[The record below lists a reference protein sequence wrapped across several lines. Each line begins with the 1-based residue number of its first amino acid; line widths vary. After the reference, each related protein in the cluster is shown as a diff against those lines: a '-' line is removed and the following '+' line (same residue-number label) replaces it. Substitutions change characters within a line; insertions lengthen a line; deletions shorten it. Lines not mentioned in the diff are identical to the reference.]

1 MLGKLSIRNAKRQA
15 KDYFIYFI
23 TIVISV
29 ALMFSFNAIA
39 VSEDII
45 DLSSMMKNFAKAIS
59 VISFIIIAVMAWLI
73 NYIMKFMIEKRSK
86 EFGTYQILGI
96 EKKDIGNMFTL
107 ENIIIGIVAFLV
119 GVAVG
124 IALYQVFTSI
134 IMNIFNQPY
143 KISIVFDIKAVGM
156 TAVYFFGIFLLVLLN
171 NRRKIKKTKV
181 YDLIYADKVNEN
193 NIIKTSKGN
202 IIMFIISIVLLI
214 IALISI
220 RDNFMD
226 GSNLSASEIMLEVI
240 LIIIGI
246 YMFYRSVSSF
256 MVQWYLKNK
265 SRKYKKDNM
274 FLYRNLTSK
283 INTMSITMA
292 TIAFLFTVI
301 LIGGNVALLL
311 NDLLNNE
318 IEMEYPFEIMISSSE
333 PDFSLYKDYIE
344 KNARI
349 KEMYEYRIYDIPETS
364 IHKALKNTM
373 FEGRYYNEIDSVIG
387 ITDYNKLREMLGY
400 EKIEL
405 KDNEVVLQCLKTAE
419 EIFSNYI
426 QQNPV
431 INIAN
436 KEFTI
441 KEVMSENLAQVS
453 FNGYTYCIVVP
464 DNFIETIKQQEA
476 SIKNE
481 DLQDVDY
488 TANFN
493 YKLVVQTEEQ
503 TSEEF
508 YAGLSEL
515 IKTEKRD
522 VIAEYNG
529 EKEEYSIEYSL
540 ADVRTRGKR
549 SNETKSFFTIIS
561 FLAFYVALIF
571 VMASATLLAVQQLSD
586 SEKYKYRYEIL
597 KKLGVDELEINGII
611 FKQLL
616 IYFVLHII
624 IPIFISIPAT
634 IFIGNIFTIA
644 ITMQEIWQNI
654 GLVIGMFTLVYGIY
668 FIATD
673 IQFSRNING
682 DW

>member
-1 MLGKLSIRNAKRQA
+1 
-15 KDYFIYFI
+15 
-23 TIVISV
+23 
-29 ALMFSFNAIA
+29 MFSFNAIA

-107 ENIIIGIVAFLV
+107 ENIIIGIVAFIV

-181 YDLIYADKVNEN
+181 YDLLYADKVNEN

-202 IIMFIISIVLLI
+202 IIMFIIAIVLLI

-246 YMFYRSVSSF
+246 YMFYRSISSF

-333 PDFSLYKDYIE
+333 PDFSLYKEYIE

-349 KEMYEYRIYDIPETS
+349 KEMYEYRIYDIPEIG

-373 FEGRYYNEIDSVIG
+373 FKGRYYKEIDSVIG

-508 YAGLSEL
+508 YAGLSEI

-624 IPIFISIPAT
+624 IPIFISISAT

>member
-1 MLGKLSIRNAKRQA
+1 
-15 KDYFIYFI
+15 
-23 TIVISV
+23 
-29 ALMFSFNAIA
+29 MFSFNAIA

-107 ENIIIGIVAFLV
+107 ENIIIGIVAFIV

-181 YDLIYADKVNEN
+181 YDLLYADKVNEN

-202 IIMFIISIVLLI
+202 IIMFIIAIVLLI

-246 YMFYRSVSSF
+246 YMFYRSISSF

-333 PDFSLYKDYIE
+333 PDFSLYKEYIE

-349 KEMYEYRIYDIPETS
+349 KEMYEYRIYDIPEIG

-373 FEGRYYNEIDSVIG
+373 FEGRYYKEIDSVIG

-508 YAGLSEL
+508 YAGLSEI

-597 KKLGVDELEINGII
+597 KKLGVEELEINGII

-624 IPIFISIPAT
+624 IPIFISISAT

>member
-15 KDYFIYFI
+15 KDYIIYFI
-23 TIVISV
+23 TVVISV

-39 VSEDII
+39 VSEDIR
-45 DLSSMMKNFAKAIS
+45 DLSSMMENFAKAIS

-73 NYIMKFMIEKRSK
+73 NYIMKFMLEKRSK

-96 EKKDIGNMFTL
+96 EKKDISNMFTL
-107 ENIIIGIVAFLV
+107 ENIIIGIVAFIV

-143 KISIVFDIKAVGM
+143 EIRIVFDIKAVGI

-171 NRRKIKKTKV
+171 NRRKIRKTKV
-181 YDLIYADKVNEN
+181 YDLLYADKVNEN

-202 IIMFIISIVLLI
+202 VVMFIISIVLLI
-214 IALISI
+214 IALISV

-226 GSNLSASEIMLEVI
+226 GSNLSANEIMLEII
-240 LIIIGI
+240 LIIVGI
-246 YMFYRSVSSF
+246 YMFYRSISSF

-292 TIAFLFTVI
+292 TIAFMFTII

-318 IEMEYPFEIMISSSE
+318 IEMEYPFEVMISSSE

-344 KNARI
+344 KNARVR
-349 KEMYEYRIYDIPETS
+349 EMYEYRIYDIPEIG
-364 IHKALKNTM
+364 IHEALNDTM
-373 FEGRYYNEIDSVIG
+373 FEGRYYEKIDSVIG

-400 EKIEL
+400 EEINL

-419 EIFSNYI
+419 EIFRDYI
-426 QQNPV
+426 QRNPV

-436 KEFTI
+436 KDFTI
-441 KEVMSENLAQVS
+441 KEVRSENLAQVS

-476 SIKNE
+476 SIKE
-481 DLQDVDY
+481 DELQDVDY

-503 TSEEF
+503 TSEKF
-508 YAGLSEL
+508 YDDLRDL
-515 IKTEKRD
+515 VRTEERE
-522 VIAEYNG
+522 VVSEYNG
-529 EKEEYSIEYSL
+529 EKQEYSVEYSL

-571 VMASATLLAVQQLSD
+571 VMATATLLAVQQLSD
-586 SEKYKYRYEIL
+586 SEKYKYRYELL
-597 KKLGVDELEINGII
+597 KKLGVDELEINRII

-616 IYFVLHII
+616 VYFALPMI
-624 IPIFISIPAT
+624 IPILISIPAI

-644 ITMQEIWQNI
+644 ITIQEIWQNI
-654 GLVIGMFTLVYGIY
+654 GLVIGMFILVYGIY